1 VTVGA
6 TPFSHTV
13 AVPLILAKGSVV
25 TTTFIVAVV
34 AQVGV
39 AVELGVKVYAELPTD
54 AVEIVAGSQVPE
66 IPLVDVDCK
75 APEELF

>member
-66 IPLVDVDCK
+66 MLLLEVNGKGP
-75 APEELF
+75 AGTF